1 MGVSADFVLNYAHK
15 SRFNLLRSV
24 VFELF
29 VLLMGGGWWAGLYC
43 GPTYSMNHHYIM
55 FPRFVTNLILR
66 LLFLPKERNHDLLV
80 VYSSAGCRLWRVM
93 AVILISD
100 IRIGS
105 DWTISVPGWRRP
117 SVHW

>member
-1 MGVSADFVLNYAHK
+1 MGVSADFVLNYGHK

-29 VLLMGGGWWAGLYC
+29 VMLMGGGLGSTVV
-43 GPTYSMNHHYIM
+43 PPMKHHYIM

-66 LLFLPKERNHDLLV
+66 LLLLPKERNYDLLV
-80 VYSSAGCRLWRVM
+80 VYSAGCRLWSVM

-105 DWTISVPGWRRP
+105 DWTISVPGCWRRP